1 MVEKVII
8 LGAAGRDFHNFNT
21 VFRDNPR
28 YRVIAF
34 TATQIPDISGRRYP
48 PELAGELYPEGIP
61 IVEESLFPEIVKK
74 EGIDTVLFSYS
85 DVPHNYV
92 MQRASEALAAGA
104 DFKLLGWH
112 STMLSSDKPVISVC
126 AVRTGCGKSQTTRYV
141 ARFLKSL
148 NKKVVVI
155 RHPMPYGNLKE
166 QAVQRFASLEDLER
180 HRCTIEE
187 MEEYEP
193 HIESET
199 VVYAGVD
206 YGKILESAKKEADVI
221 LWDGG
226 NNDFPFIKPDLH
238 ITVVDPLRPG
248 HELLYHPG
256 ETNFL
261 MADAIVINKVDSAT
275 EGQIS
280 EVLENCRRYNP
291 KAAVFQAES
300 EVEIDRPVSL
310 KGKRVLVVEDGPTL
324 THGEMTFGAGVVA
337 AKRLGAEVLVDPRGS
352 AAGTLVETFEKYP
365 HIRNL
370 LPAMGYSPA
379 QVRELE
385 ETINRTPCDFV
396 VIGTPIDLS
405 RLIEI
410 KKPFARVKY
419 SLKLK
424 NERDFN
430 RLIADAV

>member
-1 MVEKVII
+1 
-8 LGAAGRDFHNFNT
+8 F
-21 VFRDNPR
+21 
-28 YRVIAF
+28 
-34 TATQIPDISGRRYP
+34 
-48 PELAGELYPEGIP
+48 YPEGIP
-61 IVEESLFPEIVKK
+61 IVEERLFPEMIAN
-74 EGIDTVLFSYS
+74 EAIDTVVFSYS
-85 DVPHNYV
+85 DVPHSYV
-92 MQRASEALAAGA
+92 MHRASEALAAGA
-104 DFKLLGWH
+104 DFKLLGWRE
-112 STMLSSDKPVISVC
+112 TMIASSRPVIAVC
-126 AVRTGCGKSQTTRYV
+126 AVRTGCGKSQTTRYI
-141 ARFLKSL
+141 ARLLKSL

-166 QAVQRFASLEDLER
+166 QAVQRFASFEDLEK
-180 HRCTIEE
+180 HKCTIEE

-193 HIESET
+193 HIESGT
-199 VVYAGVD
+199 VVYSGVD
-206 YGKILESAKKEADVI
+206 YGKILESAEKEADVI

-226 NNDFPFIKPDLH
+226 NNDLPFIKPDLH

-261 MADAIVINKVDSAT
+261 MADVIVINKVDSASK
-275 EGQIS
+275 EQIS
-280 EVLENCRRYNP
+280 EVLENCKKHNP
-291 KAAVFQAES
+291 RAAVFQAES
-300 EVEIDRPVSL
+300 KVEFGGDVSL
-310 KGKRVLVVEDGPTL
+310 KGKKVLVVEDGPTL

-337 AKRLGAEVLVDPRGS
+337 ARRLGAEVLVDPRESAKGS
-352 AAGTLVETFEKYP
+352 IVDTFKKYP
-365 HIRNL
+365 HIGNL
-370 LPAMGYSPA
+370 LPAMGYSAA

-385 ETINRTPCDFV
+385 ETINKTPCDFV

-424 NERDFN
+424 NEGDFN